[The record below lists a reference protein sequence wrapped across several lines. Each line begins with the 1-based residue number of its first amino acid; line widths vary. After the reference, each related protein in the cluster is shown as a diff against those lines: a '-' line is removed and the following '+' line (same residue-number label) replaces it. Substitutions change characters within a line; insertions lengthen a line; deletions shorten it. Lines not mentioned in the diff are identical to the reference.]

1 MNNKM
6 TIDSFCARD
15 TLEFGRMLGEKVAPG
30 MVISLSGDLG
40 TGKTVFSKGFA
51 KGLGIREP
59 VVSPT
64 FTIVQ
69 EYKEGRIPLYH
80 FDTYRIADPEEMY
93 EIGFEDYL
101 YGDGVCLVE
110 WPEMVEELLPEKLL
124 RITIEKHPE
133 KGVDYRRI
141 TMEQKY

>member
-1 MNNKM
+1 MVIE
-6 TIDSFCARD
+6 TFSAED
-15 TLEFGRMLGEKVAPG
+15 TFAFGKFMGEKLGAGAIVC
-30 MVISLSGDLG
+30 LSGDLG
-40 TGKTVFSKGFA
+40 TGKTIFSKGFA
-51 KGLGIREP
+51 KGLGIDEP

-101 YGDGVCLVE
+101 FGDGVCLIE
-110 WPEMVEELLPEKLL
+110 WPEMVEELLPAK
-124 RITIEKHPE
+124 RINVTIRKNPE
-133 KGVDYRRI
+133 KGFSYREI
-141 TMEQKY
+141 TLEEA